1 MLVALL
7 AATCGHE
14 AVAAVSISNNGM
26 AYSSRGVGSSVRV
39 TKTASVAAL
48 RHARPVMR
56 LPTEP
61 QAVAP
66 PQLPSPPLLYATA
79 FLQSSCFGMISQAL
93 PAALMRQAGAAGTVV
108 AAASTLGK
116 LMSAASLAEL
126 CLAGTLGQVKST
138 S

>member
-1 MLVALL
+1 
-7 AATCGHE
+7 
-14 AVAAVSISNNGM
+14 
-26 AYSSRGVGSSVRV
+26 
-39 TKTASVAAL
+39 
-48 RHARPVMR
+48 
-56 LPTEP
+56 
-61 QAVAP
+61 
-66 PQLPSPPLLYATA
+66 
-79 FLQSSCFGMISQAL
+79 MISQAL